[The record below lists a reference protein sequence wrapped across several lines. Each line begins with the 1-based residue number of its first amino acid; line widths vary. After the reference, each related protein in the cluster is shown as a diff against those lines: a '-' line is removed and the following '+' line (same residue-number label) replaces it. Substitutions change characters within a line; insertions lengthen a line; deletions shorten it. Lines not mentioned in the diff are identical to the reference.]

1 MKYTHF
7 VVHTNNS
14 KYNKQIIKL
23 FFVRIFNYK
32 KKTKINWEQ
41 NWKPAVRFLAQIG
54 HDSINLNL
62 FFVDVPSAYIV
73 ILFIRFSDNQLAVES
88 NKQTKNQINRYTFR
102 FNSEFKVKTTK
113 KMIIPA
119 VPAAGLGMCLI
130 I

>member
-1 MKYTHF
+1 M
-7 VVHTNNS
+7 
-14 KYNKQIIKL
+14 

-32 KKTKINWEQ
+32 KQKNKINWEQ

-54 HDSINLNL
+54 QDSINLNL

-113 KMIIPA
+113 KIIIPA

>member
-1 MKYTHF
+1 M
-7 VVHTNNS
+7 
-14 KYNKQIIKL
+14 

-54 HDSINLNL
+54 QDSINLNL